1 MLLFLDEDRSY
12 LNWISHHREGYVL
25 ECLRQPSPRHLVLH
39 RATCSDIRTAK
50 SKRTHWT
57 TGRHMKGCAL
67 DAGELRAWA
76 LDQVQ
81 AEPECC
87 SDCAPNGDACQ
98 VHLTH
103 LDRKVLDF
111 VLEIAA
117 SHLDE
122 IDFAYSLTVGM
133 IARTFNKTE
142 GQLTSSLLR
151 LTAAGMLTLADPLE
165 HGSALPFNSR
175 VTPTAH
181 ALQTLPAFA
190 QYTSRQLKKELKKLE
205 AEPAMR

>member
-25 ECLRQPSPRHLVLH
+25 DCLRQPTPRHLVLH
-39 RATCSDIRTAK
+39 RATCSDIRIAK

-57 TGRHMKGCAL
+57 TGRHMKGCSL
-67 DAGELRAWA
+67 DAGELRAWT
-76 LDQVQ
+76 LEQVQ

-87 SDCAPNGDACQ
+87 SECAPDGDACQ
-98 VHLTH
+98 VHLTRF
-103 LDRKVLDF
+103 DRNILDF

-122 IDFAYSLTVGM
+122 IDFAYGLTVGM

-142 GQLTSSLLR
+142 GQLTASLLR
-151 LTAAGMLTLADPLE
+151 LVAADMLTLAEPLE
-165 HGSALPFNSR
+165 PGGALPFNSR
-175 VTPTAH
+175 VAPTAK
-181 ALQTLPAFA
+181 ALHTLPAFA
-190 QYTSRQLKKELKKLE
+190 HHTARQLQRELKKLE
-205 AEPAMR
+205 AESAMR